1 MHTTTHLTSPS
12 ARTLGTLRTLGLLV
26 AASFVLAGCVTTQK
40 SLNPQLESGYLQG
53 YGRLQ
58 PVESPEEGVE
68 IYRYKNPKI
77 DASKYKAVIIDPVII
92 YQTAT
97 ADAAG
102 NGLTEETLY
111 RVRQQITQN
120 IRQDVAKRTKV
131 VDKPGPGV
139 AHVSIAITGAQT
151 LGEGF
156 KPTDLIPV
164 RAILNAA
171 SKATGLDEK
180 NAMLVVEAKVN
191 DSQSGE
197 LIGEA
202 LYTVSGASFRRQAGS
217 VEAFEEL
224 ADKWVQTALRMA
236 AGRQ

>member
-1 MHTTTHLTSPS
+1 MNSALTQKKRSL
-12 ARTLGTLRTLGLLV
+12 TVKLGLLV
-26 AASFVLAGCVTTQK
+26 GASLVLVGCASAPK

-53 YGRLQ
+53 YSRLE
-58 PVESPEEGVE
+58 PVASPEEGVE
-68 IYRYKNPKI
+68 IYGYRNPKVDI
-77 DASKYKAVIIDPVII
+77 SKYNAVIIDPVVI

-102 NGLTEETLY
+102 NGLSEETLY
-111 RVRQQITQN
+111 GVRQQITQN
-120 IRQDVAKRTKV
+120 IRKDVAKRTKV

-151 LGEGF
+151 LSDGF
-156 KPTDLIPV
+156 RPTDLIPV
-164 RAILNAA
+164 RAVLNVA

-202 LYTVSGASFRRQAGS
+202 LYTVSGASFRMQAGS

-224 ADKWVQTALRMA
+224 ADKWVQTALRVA
-236 AGRQ
+236 AGRQP